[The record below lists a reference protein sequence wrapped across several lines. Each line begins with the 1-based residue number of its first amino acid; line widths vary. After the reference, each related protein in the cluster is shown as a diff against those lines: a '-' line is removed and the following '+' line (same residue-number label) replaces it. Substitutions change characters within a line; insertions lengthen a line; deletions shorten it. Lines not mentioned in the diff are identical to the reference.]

1 MAAQATSFVDE
12 SLDRFRSARERIDV
26 EIQRVQKEIAVRRKR
41 LERQL
46 VSGRKSIERETRK
59 QVKQLRSGI
68 ESNSLFKRLDALR
81 AQAGQQLES
90 VIETA
95 LGTLQ
100 IASRS
105 EVHKLDRKVAKL
117 ARQLKELEEK
127 PRHNGQRA
135 PHAPQA

>member
-1 MAAQATSFVDE
+1 MAEQATSFVDE
-12 SLDRFRSARERIDV
+12 SLGRFRSARERIDD
-26 EIQRVQKEIAVRRKR
+26 EIQRVQKELVARRKR

-46 VSGRKSIERETRK
+46 ASGRKSLERQTRK
-59 QVKQLRSGI
+59 QVKQLRSEIQG
-68 ESNSLFKRLDALR
+68 NRLLKRLDALR

-100 IASRS
+100 IASKT

-117 ARQLKELEEK
+117 ARQLKELEDK
-127 PRHNGQRA
+127 PRANGQRP
-135 PHAPQA
+135 PHAQA